1 MFPRYST
8 VSRIWS
14 VGFGLFGLAFLLSPQ
29 RGLVAMAR
37 RRRRQKWE
45 FSQTMLAIHL
55 LHHEGTAQA
64 QIESRVD
71 HLWEHLRWQPDFAEQ
86 VIRYAERKGT
96 VRRLS
101 GRLTLT
107 SEGRTLAQNAMLS

>member
-1 MFPRYST
+1 
-8 VSRIWS
+8 
-14 VGFGLFGLAFLLSPQ
+14 
-29 RGLVAMAR
+29 
-37 RRRRQKWE
+37 
-45 FSQTMLAIHL
+45 
-55 LHHEGTAQA
+55 
-64 QIESRVD
+64 
-71 HLWEHLRWQPDFAEQ
+71 LWEHLRWQPDFAEQ